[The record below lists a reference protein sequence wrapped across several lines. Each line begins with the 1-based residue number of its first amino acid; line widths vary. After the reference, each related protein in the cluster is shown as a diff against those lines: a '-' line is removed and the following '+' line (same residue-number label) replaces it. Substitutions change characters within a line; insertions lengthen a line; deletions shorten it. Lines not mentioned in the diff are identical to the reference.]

1 MTAQRFFDFLHTT
14 FEPPLAARLSQ
25 ILRRD
30 SLIWEYVNEETFF
43 NNFPEGWGRDIH
55 DWNPATLGSI
65 AVGEWPLRDHL
76 LKEPMEGLE
85 SGLRVRAVRAYE
97 EIRRK
102 GEEPS
107 DLKMAFLAAL
117 ALRERRRLTGSW
129 NGLADEL
136 ITAPTGV
143 RSLNPEIWLTPLA
156 CLAGMVGDPYD
167 LILGLW
173 APKNELAGLR
183 WMLHIYETQPT
194 DRSLAAESVKKWLHG
209 ISGARQIE
217 FLRFLVQRG
226 LEEESR
232 VLAEELLENFPPS
245 TIDYIGRESPRFTP
259 EALGKTLLEAQQIA
273 TLHSLAG
280 NPVQAKMMLKKA
292 IDVLEVF
299 QWGIKLQ
306 RSFLDEPEDL
316 KGSLAEQMDA
326 MDPAV
331 WANPAAQEQ
340 FGWLLSFWN
349 PDDLQVMGEKLAAF
363 HDPCVSIQYGWN
375 LYRHG
380 EKALGVEVVKTAVQK
395 LIRSLRE
402 DETHEAGFIL
412 TWRPGTILSQLIEMG
427 LLQQAMELGGL
438 LLQRRPADFELILFL
453 ERIHR
458 DAGFVEQAQR
468 LIEIAMC
475 LVPECIDLIRE
486 SAALCERLGDW
497 AHAYLRRKVILT
509 KAGEPSLED
518 RILYTRAAL
527 EVGQYEEASNLCEEL
542 LASHPDVGEIH
553 GILGKIRI
561 HQGRLDEA
569 EMHLSRATL
578 VSPEASE
585 WWLALAGLYGHK
597 GEEIAEMDTLK
608 AGLLAVSSSS
618 ELNFVLG
625 KKLLEKEQPTEALP
639 YLRQASNLNRQSPD
653 VQFLLSK
660 ALHALGYLQEAREV
674 IEPLRNLWDG
684 NPAVAYEYGCIS
696 IDLGDARAAVPA
708 LEVATRSPHAKVDW
722 YLKYARVLLDDHL
735 VLGNHEKN
743 LRYQR
748 AEELLEKAQM
758 LDPHDLEIKLA
769 MAESIRK
776 QGRLDDAQ
784 QLYRELVDSE
794 EILRSGLLGN
804 AQHGLGIT
812 MMAAGNMEAGVAL
825 LREAS
830 QSQPSNLTMIHDL
843 AEACFD
849 ANLKKDAEEVAER
862 ALSLAS
868 NDPENLDWFARIM
881 VRLERAS
888 RAVDALKQAIVLIPN
903 RVDLR
908 IRYARLALESGD
920 LESARDALQVI
931 KEENSSEDGEL
942 LRRAA
947 YLSLRLQDFPAA
959 IEYFEKAI
967 SLSSPASPELVYEL
981 AQVYEKIGQIE
992 LAIQTLQKSEQGVSD
1007 ARLLVYY
1014 ADLLARQNR
1023 FNAAIEAAEKAIGVI
1038 GPEHGDEGTLLTDL
1052 YYRLAVWQR
1061 RLGNLASAYEQAEKA
1076 WACSPESI
1084 RNRWLFAELAYA
1096 TLQDEKALEM
1106 GFSLTPDDD
1115 NLLEAEAA
1123 SLLGLGCH
1131 LAMDRGDIEG
1141 ATRWHHLCRPAGSE
1155 SLWVQSVEARLLTRE
1170 GHFGQATEIVEN
1182 LVKYLLENA
1191 RPDGNLL
1198 LAVARAAAEVYLWDN
1213 SFKLV
1218 NRYLV
1223 LFPGEV
1229 RGIFEKIRLFVE
1241 ATEFKSIEK
1250 ELRVKAHTP
1259 VWDKENLEFKATLEN
1274 NLENLRLF
1282 LDPGRFQQWKWRIS
1296 MALQPTKEVAKQ
1308 AMIMPCSA
1316 GELAAVVSC
1325 FRELH
1330 CLDEALQAA
1339 NWSNHSSVLF
1349 QKALVLAEKNDSSAL
1364 PLAKDILAQNPGHPL
1379 VLALVATLH
1388 ERFGEVGAAIESL
1401 DEALTIWPDEEY
1413 WQAQAGW
1420 LAESTGDYPNALVH
1434 LEKAFALNPAEG
1446 EYALGLG
1453 RNYLFSGDP
1462 EKAEEMLKQA
1472 TQLRADSPEAWLF
1485 LAQAQFE
1492 QGNWKASLENALKA
1506 SELSSHDSRALIL
1519 ASRASLKLGNP
1530 SEALRWARVA
1540 YERSPQSLDAVIN
1553 FSRMLGLQQEL
1564 HASLAVI
1571 ESALESQPASRALLL
1586 EKAQLIYQ
1594 LDGPAA
1600 VSEMAQRLMQAYPE
1614 DAEVLALHAMVQA
1627 ELGNVQLAQQS
1638 AFRSLRINPRQP
1650 KLAMK
1655 LGVLNRRAGQLD
1667 QAVHLLSQAVLM
1679 DPANVDA
1686 YLELGQVYLDRR
1698 EYQKALE
1705 TFQEV
1710 IRIAPRD
1717 ARGYFEA
1724 GLILKEA
1731 KDYQGAENMLQQ
1743 AAKIA
1748 PDDLQIH
1755 RQLVS
1760 VMALN
1765 LIHKTQE
1772 AKTAL

>member
-14 FEPPLAARLSQ
+14 FEPSLASRLSQ

-30 SLIWEYVNEETFF
+30 SLIWEYAQEEIFF
-43 NNFPEGWGRDIH
+43 NNLSEGWGRDVH
-55 DWNPATLGSI
+55 DWTPATLGLM
-65 AVGEWPLRDHL
+65 AVGELTLRDQL

-102 GEEPS
+102 GEPPS
-107 DLKMAFLAAL
+107 DLKMAVLAAL
-117 ALRERRRLTGSW
+117 ALRERRRLTGNW

-143 RSLNPEIWLTPLA
+143 RSLNPEIWMTPLA
-156 CLAGMVGDPYD
+156 CLAGMVGDPFD
-167 LILGLW
+167 LVLGLW
-173 APKNELAGLR
+173 APKNETAGLR
-183 WMLHIYETQPT
+183 WMLHIYETQPA
-194 DRSLAAESVKKWLHG
+194 DRSPVAGSVRKWLRG

-217 FLRFLVQRG
+217 FLRLLVQRG

-232 VLAEELLENFPPS
+232 FLAGELLEKCPPS
-245 TIDYIGRESPRFTP
+245 TMEFNERENFHFTP
-259 EALGKTLLEAQQIA
+259 EALGKTLLEAQRMA

-280 NPVQAKMMLKKA
+280 NPVQAKMMLEKA
-292 IDVLEVF
+292 ANALEVF
-299 QWGIKLQ
+299 QWGMELQ
-306 RSFLDEPEDL
+306 RTFLDQPGDV
-316 KGSLAEQMDA
+316 KRGLAEQMNA
-326 MDPAV
+326 INPTV
-331 WANPAAQEQ
+331 WANPATQEQ

-349 PDDLQVMGEKLAAF
+349 PDDLQVISEKLAAF

-375 LYRHG
+375 LYHQG
-380 EKALGVEVVKTAVQK
+380 EKALGCEVAKTSVQK
-395 LIRSLRE
+395 LIRLLRE
-402 DETHEAGFIL
+402 GETHEAGFIL
-412 TWRPGTILSQLIEMG
+412 TWQPGAILSKLIEMG
-427 LLQQAMELGGL
+427 LLQQAMELGDL
-438 LLQRRPADFELILFL
+438 LLHKRPADFELILFL

-458 DAGFVEQAQR
+458 DAGFVEQARR
-468 LIEIAMC
+468 LIEIAIC
-475 LVPECIDLIRE
+475 LAPDRFDLIRE
-486 SAALCERLGDW
+486 SAALSERLGDW
-497 AHAYLRRKVILT
+497 ANAYLRRKVILT
-509 KAGEPSLED
+509 KAEEPSLED
-518 RILYTRAAL
+518 KVLYTRAAL
-527 EVGQYEEASNLCEEL
+527 EVGQYEEASSLCEEM
-542 LASHPDVGEIH
+542 LASHPDIGEIH

-561 HQGRLDEA
+561 HQGRFDEA

-578 VSPEASE
+578 VSPDAPE
-585 WWLALAGLYGHK
+585 WWVALAGLYGQK
-597 GEEIAEMDTLK
+597 GEEMAEIDTLK
-608 AGLLAVSSSS
+608 AGLLAVSNSS
-618 ELNFVLG
+618 ELNFALG

-639 YLRQASNLNRQSPD
+639 YLKQASSLNRQSPE

-684 NPAVAYEYGCIS
+684 NPAVAYEYGCIL
-696 IDLGDARAAVPA
+696 IELGDVRAAVPA
-708 LEVATRSPHAKVDW
+708 LEVATRSPNAKADW
-722 YLKYARVLLDDHL
+722 YLKYARVLLDDHF
-735 VLGNHEKN
+735 VLGNQEKN

-748 AEELLEKAQM
+748 AEELLEKAEM
-758 LDPHDLEIKLA
+758 MDPDDPGIKLA
-769 MAESIRK
+769 LAESIRK

-804 AQHGLGIT
+804 VQHGLGIT

-843 AEACFD
+843 AEACLD
-849 ANLKKDAEEVAER
+849 ANLKKDAEEAAER

-881 VRLERAS
+881 VRLDRTS
-888 RAVDALKQAIVLIPN
+888 RAVDALKQAIMLIPN

-908 IRYARLALESGD
+908 IRYARLALENGD
-920 LESARDALQVI
+920 LESARDALQAI
-931 KEENSSEDGEL
+931 KEENSNEDAEL
-942 LRRAA
+942 LRQAA

-981 AQVYEKIGQIE
+981 AQVYEKTGQIE
-992 LAIQTLQKSEQGVSD
+992 LAIQTLQKSEQGGAD
-1007 ARLLVYY
+1007 GRLLVYY

-1023 FNAAIEAAEKAIGVI
+1023 FNAAIEALEKAIGVL
-1038 GPEHGDEGTLLTDL
+1038 GQERGDEGVLLTDL
-1052 YYRLAVWQR
+1052 YYRLAVWHR

-1084 RNRWLFAELAYA
+1084 RNRWLLAELAYA

-1106 GFSLTPDDD
+1106 AFSLTPDDD

-1123 SLLGLGCH
+1123 SLVGLGCH
-1131 LAMDRGDIEG
+1131 LAIDREDIDG
-1141 ATRWHHLCRPAGSE
+1141 ASGWHRLCRPAGSE
-1155 SLWVQSVEARLLTRE
+1155 SLWVQSVEARLLTRQ
-1170 GHFGQATEIVEN
+1170 GHFRQATEIVEA
-1182 LVKYLLENA
+1182 LVKHLLTTA

-1198 LAVARAAAEVYLWDN
+1198 LAVVRAAAEVFLWDS
-1213 SFKLV
+1213 SFQLV
-1218 NRYLV
+1218 NRYLTYY
-1223 LFPGEV
+1223 PGEV
-1229 RGIFEKIRLFVE
+1229 RGVFEKIRLFVE
-1241 ATEFKSIEK
+1241 AAELKSMEK
-1250 ELRVKAHTP
+1250 ELRIKAHIP
-1259 VWDKENLEFKATLEN
+1259 VWDEEDLEFKATLEN
-1274 NLENLRLF
+1274 NLESLRLF

-1308 AMIMPCSA
+1308 AMIMPRSA

-1325 FRELH
+1325 FRKLD

-1339 NWSNHSSVLF
+1339 SLSNHNTVLF
-1349 QKALVLAEKNDSSAL
+1349 QKALVLAEKNDPSAL
-1364 PLAKDILAQNPGHPL
+1364 SLAKDILAQNAGHPL
-1379 VLALVATLH
+1379 VLALVATLQ
-1388 ERFGEVGAAIESL
+1388 ERFVEVGAAIESL
-1401 DEALTIWPDEEY
+1401 EEALTIWPDEEY

-1420 LAESTGDYPNALVH
+1420 LLESTGDYPNALVH

-1453 RNYLFSGDP
+1453 RNHLFNGDP
-1462 EKAEEMLKQA
+1462 KRAEDLLKQA
-1472 TQLRADSPEAWLF
+1472 TRLSAGSPEVWLF
-1485 LAQAQFE
+1485 LAQAQYE
-1492 QGNWKASLENALKA
+1492 QGHWEASLENALKA
-1506 SELSSHDSRALIL
+1506 SELSSRDARSLVM

-1530 SEALRWARVA
+1530 SEALRLARVA
-1540 YERSPQSLDAVIN
+1540 YERSPQDLEAVIN

-1564 HASLAVI
+1564 HAGLAVI
-1571 ESALESQPASRALLL
+1571 ESALESQPASRDLLL

-1600 VSEMAQRLMQAYPE
+1600 VSEMAQRLAQAYPE
-1614 DAEVLALHAMVQA
+1614 DAEILALHAMVQA

-1698 EYQKALE
+1698 EHQKALE